1 MNAYAIDFET
11 YYDNEVSVKEL
22 GAEAY
27 TRHPK
32 YYAGMVSIVGPDL
45 KWVGKPEDAPWSK
58 IKSSVWVAH
67 NAQFDRWVLNR
78 LRDQGVVPNN
88 VYPAKWVDTTAIP
101 AYLQVKRD
109 LANAAKV
116 LLGKQVDKAVRTQM
130 SGKQF
135 DALSSERWQIL
146 CDYAL
151 KDSELCYEL
160 YMKYKDALPQDEWD
174 LAKLTIDQADFG
186 VQINKPLLE
195 SYVANVQATEQALL
209 HDIPWRGDEAAL
221 SVAALN
227 KQLARDGVSKLPGT
241 TDANNP
247 EWIKWV
253 AAHGH
258 KYPYLDSFVQLRRL
272 KKHLATLLTIQ
283 NRIDGNDVLHF
294 SLKYCGSRLTGRWSG
309 DAGINMQN
317 LPKDEL
323 FGAKIRNLVVARPG
337 HKFIIA
343 DLSQIEPRC
352 LAAACGDY
360 EFLDLVQS
368 GMDVYEAHARS
379 TMSYSDP
386 RPLKEVNNAMRQV
399 AKARVLGLGYG
410 CGAVRF
416 KDFAALFGMK
426 YSDLEAETQVRSYRR
441 SNDKIVAYW
450 DKLDK
455 GLKKTEKEAAEQK
468 VNTSKTV
475 EPLEI
480 ILPTGRTVRYFD
492 VQTRSQTYDDLSE
505 RTGVS
510 AVTERGSGRWE
521 FFWGSKLCENIIQ
534 ATARDVFADAM
545 LRIDRGGI
553 RTSWHVHDEL
563 ICEVPEDQ
571 AHDAK
576 EFIEQEMSR
585 RHPALPKM
593 PIAVDA
599 HIADYYDK

>member
-11 YYDNEVSVKEL
+11 YYDKEVSVKEL

-27 TRHPK
+27 TRHPL
-32 YYAGMVSIVGPDL
+32 YYAGMVSIVGPNL
-45 KWVGKPEDAPWSK
+45 KFVGKPQDAPWSK
-58 IKSSVWVAH
+58 IRGSIWVAH
-67 NAQFDRWVLNR
+67 NAQFDRWVANR
-78 LRDQGVVPNN
+78 LRDQGVIPFDVCPS
-88 VYPAKWVDTTAIP
+88 KWVDTAAIP

-109 LANAAKV
+109 LATAAKV

-135 DALSSERWQIL
+135 DSLSPERWQIL

-160 YMKYKDALPQDEWD
+160 YMKYKDALPADEWD
-174 LAKLTIDQADFG
+174 LAKLTMDQADYG
-186 VQINKPLLE
+186 VQIDARKLE
-195 SYVANVQATEQALL
+195 GYVSNVQAMEQVLL
-209 HDIPWRGDEAAL
+209 HDLPWRGDEAAL
-221 SVAALN
+221 SSAALIR
-227 KQLARDGVSKLPGT
+227 QLAKDGITKPPAT

-247 EWIKWV
+247 EWIEWNKTY
-253 AAHGH
+253 GSRF
-258 KYPYLDSFVQLRRL
+258 PYVESFVQLRRL

-283 NRIDGNDVLHF
+283 NRLDGDDVLHF

-360 EFLDLVQS
+360 KFLDLVES

-379 TMSYSDP
+379 TMGYNDS
-386 RPLKEVNNAMRQV
+386 RPLKDVNNAMRQV

-410 CGAVRF
+410 CGAARF
-416 KDFAALFGMK
+416 KDFAGLFGMT
-426 YSDLEAETQVRSYRR
+426 YSDIEAETQVRSYRR
-441 SNDKIVAYW
+441 SNDKIVSYW
-450 DKLDK
+450 NLLDD
-455 GLKKTEKEAAEQK
+455 GLKQTAKEAAEQK
-468 VNTSKTV
+468 VNTSKSV
-475 EPLEI
+475 EPLELE
-480 ILPTGRTVRYFD
+480 LPTGRVIRYFE
-492 VQTRSQTYDDLSE
+492 VQTRSQIYDDLSV
-505 RTGVS
+505 RTGLS

-521 FFWGSKLCENIIQ
+521 FFWGSKLCENVIQ

-553 RTSWHVHDEL
+553 RTAWHVHDEL

-571 AHDAK
+571 AVEAK
-576 EFIEQEMSR
+576 EFVEQEMSR